1 MLPAYRDRPS
11 HFQPSSTSDLGDFG
25 ILGLSK
31 AERRDRK
38 RRRAAR
44 LAKRRKKL
52 EAKGK
57 GESRRAKRLT
67 RRTSRLG
74 KRSAELDAKVRK
86 KMGLPPLKKTPSSS
100 PRPITPQEGARIAAS
115 LRPEHEQDMIEGEWD
130 EDESAEGPNM
140 ALIAGAVV
148 VAGLV
153 GWMVLK
159 K

>member
-1 MLPAYRDRPS
+1 MLPAYRDRPP

-67 RRTSRLG
+67 RRTKRLRGRAQELDVKVRAKLG
-74 KRSAELDAKVRK
+74 KKPRTQKVGK
-86 KMGLPPLKKTPSSS
+86 PSKEAGEAFLE
-100 PRPITPQEGARIAAS
+100 QEGLTDDFDVTA
-115 LRPEHEQDMIEGEWD
+115 DEWD
-130 EDESAEGPNM
+130 EGMEPAGGPNVL
-140 ALIAGAVV
+140 LIAGGVAAVI
-148 VAGLV
+148 V

>member
-1 MLPAYRDRPS
+1 MLPAYRDRPP

-67 RRTSRLG
+67 RRTKRLRGRAQELDVKVREKLG
-74 KRSAELDAKVRK
+74 KKPRTKKVRK
-86 KMGLPPLKKTPSSS
+86 PSKEAGEALLEQAGLTDDFDV
-100 PRPITPQEGARIAAS
+100 TA
-115 LRPEHEQDMIEGEWD
+115 DEWD
-130 EDESAEGPNM
+130 EGAEPAEGPNM
-140 ALIAGAVV
+140 ALIVGAVA
-148 VAGLV
+148 VAGIV

>member
-1 MLPAYRDRPS
+1 MLPAYRDRPP

-44 LAKRRKKL
+44 LAKRREKL

-67 RRTSRLG
+67 RRTKRLRGKAEELDVKVREKLG
-74 KRSAELDAKVRK
+74 KKPRAKKGKKHPVVERSEVMLEQA
-86 KMGLPPLKKTPSSS
+86 GLTDDFDV
-100 PRPITPQEGARIAAS
+100 AA
-115 LRPEHEQDMIEGEWD
+115 DEWD
-130 EDESAEGPNM
+130 EGMEPAGGPNM
-140 ALIAGAVV
+140 ALIVGAVA
-148 VAGLV
+148 VAGIV
-153 GWMVLK
+153 GWMVLRK
-159 K
+159 

>member
-25 ILGLSK
+25 ILGLSR

-57 GESRRAKRLT
+57 GESRRSKRLT
-67 RRTSRLG
+67 RRTKRLRGRAQELDVKVREKLG
-74 KRSAELDAKVRK
+74 KKPRTKKVGK
-86 KMGLPPLKKTPSSS
+86 PSKEAGEAFLE
-100 PRPITPQEGARIAAS
+100 QEG
-115 LRPEHEQDMIEGEWD
+115 LTDDLDMVGDEWD
-130 EDESAEGPNM
+130 TALEPAEGPNM

-148 VAGLV
+148 VAGIV
-153 GWMVLK
+153 GWVVLRK
-159 K
+159 